1 MRYRLRTNRDW
12 VAPVFGA
19 IGVALVPWTIWLST
33 SLPPR
38 HSSHRWDV
46 AWAGF
51 DIGLAACFVG
61 TAVAA
66 WRRSP
71 WVGALAAATGT
82 LLLADAWF
90 DVVLESRGAETRTAI
105 IEALVAELPVA
116 ALCFWIAYRTE
127 RFLTLAVGVA
137 LGHKD
142 PSHLAAARERAAK
155 GDLVGVFEIAPDRK
169 AAGETRDA
177 DASP

>member
-1 MRYRLRTNRDW
+1 MRYRLRTHRDW

-19 IGVALVPWTIWLST
+19 IGLALVPWTIWLST
-33 SLPPR
+33 SLPP
-38 HSSHRWDV
+38 HHLTHRWDV
-46 AWAGF
+46 AWTGF
-51 DIGLAACFVG
+51 DIGLAVCFVG

-105 IEALVAELPVA
+105 VEAVFAELPVA

-137 LGHKD
+137 LGRED
-142 PSHLAAARERAAK
+142 PSHLAAARERTPK
-155 GDLVGVFEIAPDRK
+155 GDLVGVFEIAPDR
-169 AAGETRDA
+169 EPTREPRDA
-177 DASP
+177 DASS